1 MSNPNLEIPYG
12 AYWSTP
18 YFKWQGKL
26 QNLHSMKFA
35 AWVAK
40 AELAKRNISPE
51 VFDHGIFGYSVPQKQ
66 SFYGMPWLASELGAP
81 QLTGQTISQ
90 ACATGARCL
99 LAAEQEIQ
107 SGIASAVLVI
117 TADRCSN
124 GPHVYYPNPQGPGGT
139 GQHEDWVLDNFS
151 NEPVGKHA
159 MLNTAENVAKKH
171 GISTSEQHE
180 VVLQRT
186 AQYEQA
192 IADDHAFQ
200 KRYMTLPFE
209 VPDPRFKKIIATA
222 EGDEGVMLSSEEGL
236 AKLKPVL
243 PDGSVTFGGQTHPA
257 DGNSALIFA
266 TEEKAKELSKD
277 SNIKISVLGWGQ
289 SRCQLAHMP
298 EATIPAGLAAL
309 KQAGLTINDM
319 DSIKTHNPFAVNDIV
334 FAKETGAHL
343 EKMNNYGSSLIWG
356 HPQAP
361 TGLRSVIE
369 LIEELVI
376 NGGGTG
382 LFTGCAAGDSSM
394 ALVIRVEDRH

>member
-1 MSNPNLEIPYG
+1 MSEIKAEIPYG

-18 YFKWQGKL
+18 FCKWQGKL
-26 QNLHSMKFA
+26 QHLHSMKLA

-40 AELAKRNISPE
+40 QEMAKRDISAD
-51 VFDHGIFGYSVPQKQ
+51 VFDHGIFGYTVPQMQ

-81 QLTGQTISQ
+81 HLTGQTISQ

-107 SGIASAVLVI
+107 SGVASAVLVV

-124 GPHVYYPNPQGPGGT
+124 GPHVYYPAPMGPGGT

-171 GISTSEQHE
+171 GISTAQQHE

-186 AQYEQA
+186 EQYQMA
-192 IADDHAFQ
+192 LADDRAFQ
-200 KRYMTLPFE
+200 KRYMSLPFD
-209 VPDPRFKKIIATA
+209 VPDPRLRKVVASS
-222 EGDEGVMLSSEEGL
+222 EGDEGVVLSSKEGL
-236 AKLKPVL
+236 DKLKPVL
-243 PDGSVTFGGQTHPA
+243 PNGTVTFGGQTHPA
-257 DGNSALIFA
+257 DGNASLIFA
-266 TEEKAKELSKD
+266 TEEKAKQLSKD
-277 SNIKISVLGWGQ
+277 ANIKISVLGWGQ
-289 SRCQLAHMP
+289 SRCELAHMP

-309 KQAGLTINDM
+309 KQAGLSINDI
-319 DSIKTHNPFAVNDIV
+319 DSFKTHNPFAVNDIV
-334 FAKETGAHL
+334 FAKETGAAL
-343 EKMNNYGSSLIWG
+343 DKMNNYGSSLLWG
-356 HPQAP
+356 HPQGP

-369 LIEELVI
+369 LIEELVL

-382 LFTGCAAGDSSM
+382 LFVGCAAGDSSM
-394 ALVIRVEDRH
+394 GLVIRVEDR

>member
-1 MSNPNLEIPYG
+1 MTNNKPEIPYG

-18 YFKWQGKL
+18 YFKWQGKI

-40 AELAKRNISPE
+40 RELEKRDISLE
-51 VFDHGIFGYSVPQKQ
+51 VFDHGIFGYTVPQMQ
-66 SFYGMPWLASELGAP
+66 SFYGMPWLASEIGAP
-81 QLTGQTISQ
+81 HLTGQTISQ

-99 LAAEQEIQ
+99 LAAEQEINA
-107 SGIASAVLVI
+107 GVASTVLVV

-124 GPHVYYPNPQGPGGT
+124 GPHVYYPAPSGPGGT
-139 GQHEDWVLDNFS
+139 GRHEDWVLDNFS

-159 MLNTAENVAKKH
+159 MLNTAENVVKKH
-171 GISTSEQHE
+171 NISTAEQHE

-186 AQYEQA
+186 AQYQMA
-192 IADDHAFQ
+192 TADNYAFQ
-200 KRYMTLPFE
+200 KRYMSLPFDI
-209 VPDPRFKKIIATA
+209 PDPRFKKVVDSAD
-222 EGDEGVMLSSEEGL
+222 GDEGVVLSTEEGL

-243 PDGSVTFGGQTHPA
+243 PDGTVTFGGQTHPA

-266 TEEKAKELSKD
+266 TSEKAQALSKD
-277 SNIKISVLGWGQ
+277 SGIKISVLGWGQ

-298 EATIPAGLAAL
+298 EAPIPAAKAAL
-309 KQAGLTINDM
+309 QQAGLEIKDI
-319 DSIKTHNPFAVNDIV
+319 DAFKTHNPFAVNDIV
-334 FAKETGAHL
+334 FAKQTGAPL

-356 HPQAP
+356 HPQGP

-382 LFTGCAAGDSSM
+382 LFVGCAAGDSSM
-394 ALVIRVEDRH
+394 GLVVRVEDR